1 MSGGGGKGG
10 MYRRVV
16 IKTSTHVPMYPP
28 NPPRFVGKNLAVW
41 ENEKHSPGGGGGVGY
56 YIDIVVV

>member
-1 MSGGGGKGG
+1 
-10 MYRRVV
+10 
-16 IKTSTHVPMYPP
+16 MYPP